1 MENILLKKI
10 VLKQSVIAVAL
21 TLSSSQLVYAQLAPQ
36 EPALQKILITG
47 SNLKRADKEGTSPVD
62 VITAKDIKDSGAST
76 VAELMKLVPS
86 MGTDTNQDQASGT
99 GFAKGVATAS
109 LRGLGSSSTLI
120 LLNGRRM
127 TPSAYAD
134 PNNGNS
140 TLYDLNSIPL
150 SALDRVEILKDG
162 ASAVYGSDAIG
173 GVINFITKSNY
184 RGAQI
189 AGNAGANDD
198 GLFRRKNVSGFFG
211 TGDLETDGYNVFA
224 AVDFSQRDRVARRDA
239 KDVAYS
245 AYQDLNGRFRSNYS
259 SSVSKYATVYR
270 ESSNGSRNF
279 GVTQANAP
287 QRVTFNL
294 GCDPSERITGGTKD
308 GLLPTSIL
316 IGRTFCNYDA
326 DKFLESQGD
335 GRDASV
341 LSRGTLKLSS
351 SITGYAEAAYTRSSR
366 SYTGAPITLGTTSVT
381 NYMAT
386 GLADPFQVIL
396 PIGHPDN
403 PLTNARASV
412 AYRFEN
418 LRGGSETVNQNM
430 RLLTGLQGDH
440 FGWSWDTGLLWNRS
454 ERDETT
460 YGRLY
465 LPTLRK
471 LNTGTSL
478 AQLAADPTIGYD
490 PKSEGLAEIVQLDGK
505 ASTEFGKL
513 GGGAMGLA
521 IGFELRQ
528 EKIRID
534 PDSKVAK
541 GEIYGQS
548 NTIIDGQRNVKSAFV
563 ELRTPFTKS
572 FEMDFAGRVDKYP
585 GIKTNFVPK
594 VGAKW
599 TATDTL
605 AFRGTYAEGFRA
617 PALSQVTPGG
627 AQFFLS
633 GVWDPKRCQEDEST
647 PRPGGV
653 TADCSKS
660 ISGVGGAN
668 PDLKPETSKSYS
680 LGLIYSP
687 TSNIDFVVDV
697 YRVRKE
703 KEVALGTAS
712 EALKNE
718 DRSPENVLRDPN
730 PANFITDANGNP
742 IPGTGTLLSVKT
754 PWSNQGST
762 ELRGVD
768 FEGRL
773 RNKLGE
779 WGSLSTA
786 LRGTYV
792 YSYKLEQHEGDTV
805 SNVTGTRPGLYDWQ
819 LSTGTD
825 MPKVKASLTTNWTRG
840 DHSVNASLN
849 FVGSVS
855 LKRNRDGAETY
866 DQPFCYYG
874 TKKPTDAAP
883 DRNTTIPGYEAAF
896 PDCKVAS
903 WTTVGLG
910 YTYTG
915 FKNLSLGINIQNL
928 FDRAAPYDPGYPAV
942 GYNEGLHNAYG
953 RYFTFNARYTF

>member
-1 MENILLKKI
+1 MENILFKRI

-86 MGTDTNQDQASGT
+86 MGTDTNQDQASGS

-184 RGAQI
+184 RGGQLSA
-189 AGNAGANDD
+189 NASANDD
-198 GLFRRKNVSGFFG
+198 NRFRRKNVNGFFG
-211 TGDLETDGYNVFA
+211 TGDFDTDGYNVFV
-224 AVDFSQRDRVARRDA
+224 AVDYSERDRVARRDVN
-239 KDVAYS
+239 DIAYS
-245 AYQDLNGRFRSNYS
+245 TYQDLNGRFRSNYS
-259 SSVSKYATVYR
+259 SAVSKYATIFR
-270 ESSNGSRNF
+270 ESAPGSKSF
-279 GVTQANAP
+279 GVTQATGPA
-287 QRVTFNL
+287 RMTFNL

-308 GLLPTSIL
+308 GLLPTSVL
-316 IGRTFCNYDA
+316 IGRTFCNSNIDQ
-326 DKFLESQGD
+326 FLEGT
-335 GRDASV
+335 GAGKDASV
-341 LSRGTLKLSS
+341 LTRGTLKINSKV
-351 SITGYAEAAYTRSSR
+351 TGFAEAAYTRSSR
-366 SYTGAPITLGTTSVT
+366 SYTGAGITLGNSQVT
-381 NYMAT
+381 NFTAT
-386 GLADPFQVIL
+386 GLGEPFQVIL

-403 PLTNARASV
+403 PLSDARASV
-412 AYRFEN
+412 NYRFEN
-418 LRGGSETVNQNM
+418 LRGGSQTVNENA
-430 RLLTGLQGDH
+430 RLLAGLQGDH
-440 FGWSWDTGLLWNRS
+440 FGWSWESGVLWNRS
-454 ERDETT
+454 EREETQ
-460 YGRLY
+460 YGQLY

-478 AQLAADPTIGYD
+478 AQLAADPTLSHDATDHG
-490 PKSEGLAEIVQLDGK
+490 KAEILQWDGK
-505 ASTEFGKL
+505 ASTEFGQL

-521 IGFELRQ
+521 VGFELRR

-534 PDSKVAK
+534 PDSLTAS
-541 GEIYGQS
+541 GQIYGVA
-548 NTIIDGQRNVKSAFV
+548 NTVIDGQRDVKSAFV

-605 AFRGTYAEGFRA
+605 ALRGTYAEGFRA

-627 AQFFLS
+627 AQFFLR
-633 GVWDPKRCQEDEST
+633 GVYDPKRCEEDEET
-647 PRPGGV
+647 PRPNGV
-653 TADCSKS
+653 ASDCNKS
-660 ISGVGGAN
+660 TSGVGGAN

-687 TSNIDFVVDV
+687 TNWLDFVVDV
-697 YRVRKE
+697 YKVRKE

-712 EALKNE
+712 DALKNE
-718 DRSPENVLRDPN
+718 DRAPENVIRDQN
-730 PANFITDANGNP
+730 PVNFITDANGKP
-742 IPGTGTLLSVKT
+742 IPGTGPLLGVKT
-754 PWSNQGST
+754 PWTNQGAT
-762 ELRGVD
+762 ELKGIDLEARM
-768 FEGRL
+768 

-779 WGSLSTA
+779 WGSLSSA
-786 LRGTYV
+786 FRATYV
-792 YSYKLEQHEGDTV
+792 YSYKMAQVAGDV
-805 SNVTGTRPGLYDWQ
+805 ENNVTGSRPGLSDWQ
-819 LSTGTD
+819 LGVGTD
-825 MPKVKASLTTNWTRG
+825 MPRVKASLTTSWTKG
-840 DHSVNASLN
+840 DHNVNASLN
-849 FVGSVS
+849 FVDSIS
-855 LKRNRDGAETY
+855 LKRFRDGATVY
-866 DQPFCYYG
+866 DQPFCAYG

-883 DRNTTIPGYEAAF
+883 DRNTSIPGYENAF

-915 FKNLSLGINIQNL
+915 FKNVSLSVNIQNL
-928 FDRAAPYDPGYPAV
+928 FDRAAPYDPGYPAA
-942 GYNEGLHNAYG
+942 GYNEGLHNNYG
-953 RYFTFNARYTF
+953 RYFTFNGRYTF